1 MALPAL
7 PVGATTDSDGWV
19 TPRPLGQGLESFR
32 PANDADAPAR
42 SLPSFEEPTGG
53 LSLRQALALAL
64 LRSPALAAVSYD
76 VRLGE
81 ARLVQAG
88 LRPNPE
94 VSLEVENVL
103 GTGDYQGMREAE
115 FTLGLSQLVEL
126 GGKRAA
132 RIHEADRAR
141 ELAAWDYEALRLD
154 LVTQT
159 AAAFLDVLGLQ
170 QQLLLDED
178 MLKLAETIAETVARR
193 VEAAK
198 ALPVENAKAQ
208 LALASTRV
216 ERDQTQRALMAAR
229 LRLAAAWGST
239 APQFTHVEG
248 NLEQRPAVP
257 RQELLLERLRQ
268 TPETARWAAEIA
280 WREAGIRLENSKG
293 RQDLTVSGGLR
304 RFHGSDSNALTFGV
318 SIPWPRYDRNQG
330 GIREAK
336 FQLAKAREEQRA
348 ADVRVTNEV
357 AQAWQRLDAANALVS
372 ALKATVLPPAQQTF
386 ETTERFYREGRLS
399 YLDVLDAQRTYFEVR
414 AQYLRALRD
423 YHEAV
428 VSIER
433 LIGEPL
439 PAAPQQ

>member
-1 MALPAL
+1 MSLPAL
-7 PVGATTDSDGWV
+7 SAGATTDSDGWV
-19 TPRPLGQGLESFR
+19 EPRPLGRGLESFR

-42 SLPSFEEPTGG
+42 SLPLLAEPTGA

-103 GTGDYQGMREAE
+103 GTGDYCGMREAE

-159 AAAFLDVLGLQ
+159 AAAFLDVLDLQ

-178 MLKLAETIAETVARR
+178 MLKLAETVAETVARR

-208 LALASTRV
+208 LALAGTRL
-216 ERDQTQRALMAAR
+216 ERDQTQRALTAAR

-248 NLEQRPAVP
+248 DLEQRPAVP

-268 TPETARWAAEIA
+268 NPEMARWAAEIA
-280 WREAGIRLENSKG
+280 WREAGIRLESSKG
-293 RQDLTVSGGLR
+293 RQDITVSGGLR

-336 FQLAKAREEQRA
+336 FQLAKAHEEHRA
-348 ADVRVTNEV
+348 AEVRVTTEV

-372 ALKATVLPPAQQTF
+372 ALKATVLPPEQQTL

-399 YLDVLDAQRTYFEVR
+399 YLDVLDAQRTYFEIR
-414 AQYLRALRD
+414 AKYLRALRD

>member
-1 MALPAL
+1 
-7 PVGATTDSDGWV
+7 
-19 TPRPLGQGLESFR
+19 
-32 PANDADAPAR
+32 
-42 SLPSFEEPTGG
+42 
-53 LSLRQALALAL
+53 
-64 LRSPALAAVSYD
+64 
-76 VRLGE
+76 
-81 ARLVQAG
+81 
-88 LRPNPE
+88 

-293 RQDLTVSGGLR
+293 RQDLTVSR
-304 RFHGSDSNALTFGV
+304 RPRAASMAPTPNALTFGV

-330 GIREAK
+330 GIPRPAN
-336 FQLAKAREEQRA
+336 FSWRRRARQRA
-348 ADVRVTNEV
+348 
-357 AQAWQRLDAANALVS
+357 
-372 ALKATVLPPAQQTF
+372 PPTCA
-386 ETTERFYREGRLS
+386 
-399 YLDVLDAQRTYFEVR
+399 
-414 AQYLRALRD
+414 
-423 YHEAV
+423 
-428 VSIER
+428 
-433 LIGEPL
+433 
-439 PAAPQQ
+439 